1 MQVRGLVDVLLTISQ
16 QRGTGILTVQSSDEI
31 VGITFRNGEIVSAD
45 AMNQSM
51 EEGLGKLLVERQ
63 LVLPEELASVLS
75 EHESG
80 GGRVR
85 DLLVDRHYLERSQ
98 LLEVLRSH
106 AYVLS
111 CQVLSWPSGEFKFYR
126 VEEVSFEQGIRSLG
140 VEELLVRAAE
150 ELGSEGPLPGSLP
163 EPESVFEVL
172 EGGGRPTTK
181 RPDLPFEPQLEE
193 GGEALGLLEWVDG
206 QRSAAELSIESGIPQ
221 YRVLFNLYLLQ
232 QAGRIQVVGGG
243 EPEFLPTAP
252 AAEDEI
258 EAPIADVT
266 PPAAPASD
274 GWLTRLAPDAD
285 RLQAAVARWKWSLT
299 RGLGLAL
306 AAALVTLLLV
316 DPGRFLLPY
325 PWQGGLRQALLEEQ
339 ASAAYAKID
348 RAAKTFFL
356 LEGRF
361 PEQLSTLVTQ
371 GFLVDQDLLEP
382 AGRPLG
388 YSAQIASYLI
398 YPLGEGDPVPAS
410 SRTELITGN
419 FLLDPEIVSAQAT
432 PVPPLVLLD

>member
-1 MQVRGLVDVLLTISQ
+1 
-16 QRGTGILTVQSSDEI
+16 
-31 VGITFRNGEIVSAD
+31 
-45 AMNQSM
+45 
-51 EEGLGKLLVERQ
+51 
-63 LVLPEELASVLS
+63 
-75 EHESG
+75 
-80 GGRVR
+80 
-85 DLLVDRHYLERSQ
+85 
-98 LLEVLRSH
+98 
-106 AYVLS
+106 
-111 CQVLSWPSGEFKFYR
+111 
-126 VEEVSFEQGIRSLG
+126 
-140 VEELLVRAAE
+140 
-150 ELGSEGPLPGSLP
+150 
-163 EPESVFEVL
+163 
-172 EGGGRPTTK
+172 
-181 RPDLPFEPQLEE
+181 
-193 GGEALGLLEWVDG
+193 
-206 QRSAAELSIESGIPQ
+206 
-221 YRVLFNLYLLQ
+221 
-232 QAGRIQVVGGG
+232 
-243 EPEFLPTAP
+243 
-252 AAEDEI
+252 
-258 EAPIADVT
+258 
-266 PPAAPASD
+266 
-274 GWLTRLAPDAD
+274 
-285 RLQAAVARWKWSLT
+285 
-299 RGLGLAL
+299 LAL